1 MINSI
6 IGGFKQ
12 GRKKVR
18 LEKEVEDL
26 TNSYSVTPKLGY
38 FYSKLTWIEDVLS
51 RTNEEMDAITIPQDF
66 LGRLAYNLGY
76 RLGER

>member
-6 IGGFKQ
+6 IEDFRQ
-12 GRKKVR
+12 GRKKVK
-18 LEKEVEDL
+18 LEKEVKDL
-26 TNSYSVTPKLGY
+26 TNSYSITPKLGC

-66 LGRLAYNLGY
+66 LGRLAYNCSY
-76 RLGER
+76 RFGER